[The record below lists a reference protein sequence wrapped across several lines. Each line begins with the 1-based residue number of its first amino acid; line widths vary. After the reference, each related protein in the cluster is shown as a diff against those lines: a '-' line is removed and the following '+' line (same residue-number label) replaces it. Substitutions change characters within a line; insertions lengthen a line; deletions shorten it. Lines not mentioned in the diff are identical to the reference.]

1 MVGLSIIIP
10 THKSVDSFKL
20 LLRSIVEGA
29 YKLPIIQIIVVID
42 GHYQLYKDVLN
53 EYSAHINILN
63 MEQNVGLNRALNL
76 AVSNA
81 EYENI
86 LILNDDNVVSKHF
99 DLRLYELHLEYK
111 EVITPNQIEP
121 FPSIFPQFI
130 IKDLGRDPNTF
141 DLEQFWDYSSKLEN
155 KLFDETGSTFPIY
168 MKKLDYLAVGGFDE
182 HYPTNGILADWDFF
196 LKCKL
201 AGFKLFRIYSTHVY
215 HFVSLSVNDNS
226 PTLDRTLAE
235 ADAFTYA
242 NYKWGTNIKSDST
255 NNSKYL

>member
-1 MVGLSIIIP
+1 MISVIIP
-10 THKSVDSFKL
+10 TYKSVDSFKL

-29 YKLPIIQIIVVID
+29 YNLSSIQIIVVMD
-42 GHYQLYKDVLN
+42 GHIQLYKDVLN
-53 EYSAHINILN
+53 EYSAHIDVLN

-81 EYENI
+81 KYENI

-99 DLRLYELHLEYK
+99 DLRLQELELENK

-130 IKDLGRDPNTF
+130 IKDLGRNPNTF
-141 DLEQFWDYSSKLEN
+141 DLEQFWEYSNSISH
-155 KLFDETGSTFPIY
+155 DEWDHTGSTFPIY

-201 AGFKLFRIYSTHVY
+201 MKFDFIRTYMTHIY